1 MKPVL
6 TTQGHQI
13 QLVVLSHGRSGKKG
27 ASADASR
34 RLGAGGKPVS
44 EGGLLIHDWSHDPE
58 CYNHLDGFLRAGGS
72 FNNPVPELDRPK
84 VLILP
89 TWSVSEDAAGL
100 LQNKK
105 WGKAF
110 SELSDRC
117 DLVLAPHPL
126 ADRKTVQHFLDISGA
141 RLLETGGRSFEEI
154 PAANCAVCD
163 LSGVFW
169 EAMLFDTPVV
179 LAEPESGYSWPD
191 ELYPTYTETRRI
203 VPFVRADSLVPT
215 ILDQLKKR
223 VPEQADLAASRLGIV
238 DGKATERIVGR
249 IKKLMKEKS

>member
-1 MKPVL
+1 
-6 TTQGHQI
+6 
-13 QLVVLSHGRSGKKG
+13 
-27 ASADASR
+27 
-34 RLGAGGKPVS
+34 
-44 EGGLLIHDWSHDPE
+44 
-58 CYNHLDGFLRAGGS
+58 
-72 FNNPVPELDRPK
+72 
-84 VLILP
+84 
-89 TWSVSEDAAGL
+89 
-100 LQNKK
+100 
-105 WGKAF
+105 
-110 SELSDRC
+110 
-117 DLVLAPHPL
+117 
-126 ADRKTVQHFLDISGA
+126 LDISGA

-169 EAMLFDTPVV
+169 EPMLFDTPVV